1 LEKIEGILELVP
13 IYDLFMLT
21 KPFSEIFSTREEAD
35 KAFEFLKNTLEFL
48 GVNDAE
54 DSQFCL
60 SIERGTRI
68 DDSHLLE
75 ALKPA
80 GVNSFEDSRYRKIV
94 QVLEEEHLY
103 CSKWLLTLDFKGWRV
118 CAFSN
123 PPESK
128 LLFPFSGEPKIT
140 NTKTLE
146 HGGVPEELKNSYY
159 RVSAKYL
166 MKTPWKDATK
176 EASDK
181 ALNIYKELEENKSLR
196 EQCSYHKEIAE
207 AVFNSDKRQTLLSK
221 GLPDWSDDSDAL
233 AAQAPTL
240 VSQEQHEQ
248 KLIAPSFEEIKQ
260 QVATKGL
267 QINDRLLRRYH
278 LGLETRKF
286 VILSGVSGTGKT
298 WLTQA
303 YAEAISAEY
312 LLVPVAP
319 NWTTNE
325 DLLGYFN
332 PIDQKYHDT
341 EFSRFLTAAE
351 TEYKQ
356 AQKEGRPAQP
366 YHLVLD
372 EMNLAR
378 VEYYFAKF
386 LSAMEV
392 RMREGTAR
400 IELGSNEEI
409 GKSKVLLTPNL
420 YFIGTVNVDETT
432 HGFADKVYD
441 RAQLI
446 ELTIDEQQ
454 LRDYLVKTACNS
466 DCAKVLMEVWKD
478 VHLVAPFAFRVM
490 DEIVTYVKEAEKLS
504 VPWNEALDEQLLQK
518 VLPKFK
524 GADSRVGEALKNF
537 LEIAKKN
544 NLELSLKK
552 AEDMLNKFNEH
563 KFTSY
568 F

>member
-1 LEKIEGILELVP
+1 MEKTEGILELVP
-13 IYDLFMLT
+13 IYDLFMLV
-21 KPFSEIFSTREEAD
+21 KPFSEIFSTREEVD
-35 KAFEFLKNTLEFL
+35 QAFDFLKDTLEFL
-48 GVNDAE
+48 GVNKAD
-54 DSQFCL
+54 DPQFCL
-60 SIERGTRI
+60 SIKPGSRI
-68 DDSHLLE
+68 DRSYLLK
-75 ALKPA
+75 ALKPI
-80 GVNSFEDSRYRKIV
+80 GVESIEDSHYKNNV
-94 QVLEEEHLY
+94 QLFNKY
-103 CSKWLLTLDFKGWRV
+103 WCYSKWILVLDFKGWRV
-118 CAFSN
+118 CTFSE
-123 PPESK
+123 PSEYK
-128 LLFPFSGEPKIT
+128 LIFPFVGEHKMVKEKAPLYHRI
-140 NTKTLE
+140 
-146 HGGVPEELKNSYY
+146 PEELKDSYY
-159 RVSAKYL
+159 QVTTGYL
-166 MKTPWKDATK
+166 KKNRENKGWYGDTK
-176 EASDK
+176 EAYEQ
-181 ALNIYKELEENKSLR
+181 ALNIYKDLKENESSIKHSFSH
-196 EQCSYHKEIAE
+196 EVIAE
-207 AVFNSDKRQTLLSK
+207 AVFDSNKRDDLLLYK
-221 GLPDWSDDSDAL
+221 GLPGWTENANLTTSFEDFEDIKQRI
-233 AAQAPTL
+233 AAQRFRID
-240 VSQEQHEQ
+240 E
-248 KLIAPSFEEIKQ
+248 
-260 QVATKGL
+260 
-267 QINDRLLRRYH
+267 RLLRRYH

-341 EFSRFLTAAE
+341 EFSRFLRAAE

-356 AQKEGRPAQP
+356 AQEEGRPAKP

-392 RMREGTAR
+392 RMREETAP

-409 GKSKVLLTPNL
+409 GKNELLLTPNL

-446 ELTIDEQQ
+446 ELTLDRQK
-454 LRDYLVKTACNS
+454 LVDHLKEKACNE
-466 DCAKVLMEVWKD
+466 DCADVLMQVWD
-478 VHLVAPFAFRVM
+478 AVHSVAPFAFRVVG
-490 DEIVTYVKEAEKLS
+490 EIVTYVKQAEKLG

-524 GADSRVGEALKNF
+524 GVDSRVGEALEKF
-537 LEIAKKN
+537 LQIAKN
-544 NLELSLKK
+544 NNNKLELSVTK
-552 AEDMLNKFNEH
+552 AEDMLNKFKVH
-563 KFTSY
+563 GFTSY
-568 F
+568 FQ

>member
-1 LEKIEGILELVP
+1 MLE
-13 IYDLFMLT
+13 
-21 KPFSEIFSTREEAD
+21 KPFSEIFSNSEEAK

-48 GVNDAE
+48 GVNEAE

-60 SIERGTRI
+60 SIERGSRI
-68 DDSHLLE
+68 DRIHLLE

-80 GVNSFEDSRYRKIV
+80 GVNSVEDSRYRKIV

-103 CSKWLLTLDFKGWRV
+103 CSKWLLTLDFKCGRV
-118 CAFSN
+118 CAFSK
-123 PPESK
+123 PSESK
-128 LLFPFSGEPKIT
+128 LCFPFVGEPKIT
-140 NTKTLE
+140 QTKASE
-146 HGGVPEELKNSYY
+146 HDGVPQELKESYY

-233 AAQAPTL
+233 AAQGPTL
-240 VSQEQHEQ
+240 VNQEEHEQ
-248 KLIAPSFEEIKQ
+248 KLIAPCFEEIKQ
-260 QVATKGL
+260 QVATEGL

-278 LGLETRKF
+278 LALETRKF

-298 WLTQA
+298 WLTHA
-303 YAEAISAEY
+303 YAEAINAEY

-332 PIDQKYHDT
+332 PITLKYHDT
-341 EFSRFLTAAE
+341 EFSRFLKEAA

-356 AQKEGRPAQP
+356 ATEEGRQEKS
-366 YHLVLD
+366 YHFVLD

-392 RMREGTAR
+392 RMRKETAR
-400 IELGSNEEI
+400 IELGSGEEI
-409 GKSKVLLTPNL
+409 PESEVLLLTPNL

-446 ELTIDEQQ
+446 ELTINEQQ

-478 VHLVAPFAFRVM
+478 VHPVAPFAFRVM

-524 GADSRVGEALKNF
+524 GVDSRVGEALKKF
-537 LEIAKKN
+537 LKIANNN

-563 KFTSY
+563 GFTSY

>member
-1 LEKIEGILELVP
+1 MLE
-13 IYDLFMLT
+13 
-21 KPFSEIFSTREEAD
+21 KPFSEIFSNSEETK
-35 KAFEFLKNTLEFL
+35 KAFDFLKNTLNLL
-48 GVNDAE
+48 GVNDPK
-54 DSQFCL
+54 DLQFCL
-60 SIERGTRI
+60 SIKLGLSI
-68 DDSHLLE
+68 HPDHLLE
-75 ALKPA
+75 LLKVIGVESCEDFRYQEIVALVDPVIL
-80 GVNSFEDSRYRKIV
+80 VNNF
-94 QVLEEEHLY
+94 
-103 CSKWLLTLDFKGWRV
+103 CFSKWILTLDFKRWRV
-118 CAFSN
+118 CTFSR
-123 PPESK
+123 PPEWK
-128 LLFPFSGEPKIT
+128 LIVPFVGEPKIT
-140 NTKTLE
+140 TKKAPE
-146 HGGVPEELKNSYY
+146 HQRIPELLKGSNY
-159 RVSAKYL
+159 RVSATYL
-166 MKTPWKDATK
+166 MKFPWDRAAQKTY
-176 EASDK
+176 EK
-181 ALNIYKELEENKSLR
+181 ALETYRDSEENRSPM
-196 EQCSYHKEIAE
+196 EPSPYHKTLAE
-207 AVFNSDKRQTLLSK
+207 AVFDSQKLEDLLCKELPGWTENEDEDK
-221 GLPDWSDDSDAL
+221 P
-233 AAQAPTL
+233 AAQVLALVNQKPSGLDLTTAPL
-240 VSQEQHEQ
+240 KDIQQRV
-248 KLIAPSFEEIKQ
+248 AKQ
-260 QVATKGL
+260 GL
-267 QINDRLLRRYH
+267 RIDDRLLRRYH
-278 LGLETRKF
+278 LALNTRNF

-303 YAEAISAEY
+303 YAEAINAEY
-312 LLVPVAP
+312 KLVPVAP

-341 EFSRFLTAAE
+341 EFSRFLREAE

-356 AQKEGRPAQP
+356 AQEEGRLEKP

-392 RMREGTAR
+392 RMRKGTAR
-400 IELGSNEEI
+400 IEVGSNEEI
-409 GKSKVLLTPNL
+409 EKNELLLTPNL

-446 ELTIDEQQ
+446 ELTINEQQ

-478 VHLVAPFAFRVM
+478 VHPVAPFAFRVM

-524 GADSRVGEALKNF
+524 GVDSRVGEALKKF
-537 LEIAKKN
+537 LKIANNN

-563 KFTSY
+563 GFTSY